1 MSRRN
6 RMALAAALV
15 AGGAL
20 GVAGQAAAD
29 PAVPDPTVPTPG
41 TPPTPTLTVIQGDP
55 AAAAAAPAPGQLV
68 MGSGNLS
75 VAPAPPPPVGTRTV
89 PEIQNPQYGSGQSSG
104 PLGTLRD
111 LWHAAHSDDPMGAL
125 ASPADVAPGPPP
137 GAGPPPPL
145 PPGYISLT
153 APRPAT

>member
-1 MSRRN
+1 
-6 RMALAAALV
+6 
-15 AGGAL
+15 
-20 GVAGQAAAD
+20 
-29 PAVPDPTVPTPG
+29 
-41 TPPTPTLTVIQGDP
+41 
-55 AAAAAAPAPGQLV
+55 
-68 MGSGNLS
+68 
-75 VAPAPPPPVGTRTV
+75 VGTRTV

-153 APRPAT
+153 APRPATAPAPSEAPPHPPLPPGYVAVNAPPPAVAAVPPAS